1 MKKINQLLIILFAAF
16 FMSCTKDGST
26 LLDKAQ
32 VNDIYEEMV
41 FSNPQYAVWYLNSIY
56 KEMNASWWRFGTV
69 GFLGNAT
76 DEGHCKANWDNAYVM
91 GTGSWGPTKIPIST
105 DVWKKNYAAIRAA
118 NRFIAKVDSIPDS
131 DNPLINQQIRQRMK
145 GEAIFLRAF
154 FYSDLLKYYA
164 GFPIVTSVLEQNDD
178 EILFEPRE
186 TYDASVNFITAEIE
200 KALPLLPHAD
210 EVSASEYGR
219 ITKGAALALSCKV
232 RLTAA
237 SPLFNDSSNPANCEF
252 RGQYN
257 TNKWVVAAEAA
268 KRFFTETK
276 NLYSL
281 HKSTAPDKYGD
292 YEDFFI
298 RRYSTEVV
306 LSYQN
311 KQSASDELNLE
322 RVCLPGQ
329 FFNYSSGVINNLP
342 LLNLV
347 ADYEVV
353 KVDAAG
359 NVTNSYEL
367 GINKVLA
374 LYASKTVDPISGWD
388 PQNPYANRDPRFYQS
403 IFFNQSPWPARA
415 GIIYQIWQKDP
426 TSSSLSADGAQY
438 LTGFYNTGFFNRKF
452 LNAYANQTAWGTV
465 LNVNHNY
472 PIIRYAEILLNYAE
486 AVNEAF
492 NSPDVAPA
500 GYPMSARDAVNQIR
514 ARAIFP
520 NYTATI
526 PPGMPVKAKG
536 KSMPPL
542 LAGLTKDQM
551 RAKIRLER
559 RIEFAYEE
567 QRFWDIRRWK
577 IGKQTENIYSQTI
590 FTKDGKTF
598 VYGATLLEVRLWDD
612 KYSLFPMWESEL
624 MKNPKMVQNP
634 GWGKF

>member
-1 MKKINQLLIILFAAF
+1 MMKKINQLLIILLAAF
-16 FMSCTKDGST
+16 SAGCTKDGSD

-32 VNDIYEEMV
+32 VNDIYEDMV
-41 FSNPQYAVWYLNSIY
+41 FSDPQYAVWYLNSIY
-56 KEMNASWWRFGTV
+56 KEMNADYWRFGTA

-91 GTGSWGPTKIPIST
+91 GTGSWGPTKIPIAV

-118 NRFIAKVDSIPDS
+118 NRFIDKVDLIPDA
-131 DNPLINQQIRQRMK
+131 DNPLINAQIRQRMK

-154 FYSDLLKYYA
+154 FYADLLKYF
-164 GFPIVTSVLEQNDD
+164 GGVPIVTTVLEPDD
-178 EILFEPRE
+178 EEILFEPRE
-186 TYDASVNFITAEIE
+186 TYDATVDFISTELE
-200 KALPLLPHAD
+200 KALPLLPNAD
-210 EVSASEYGR
+210 EVSASEFGR

-232 RLTAA
+232 RLFAA
-237 SPLFNDSSNPANCEF
+237 SLLFNDPINPANSEF
-252 RGQYN
+252 RGKYSA
-257 TNKWVVAAEAA
+257 NKWLVAAEAA
-268 KRFFTETK
+268 KRFITGT
-276 NLYSL
+276 NSLYAL

-298 RRYSTEVV
+298 RRYSPEVI

-311 KQSASDELNLE
+311 KPSGNDNLNLE
-322 RVCLPGQ
+322 RICFPGQ
-329 FFNYSSGVINNLP
+329 FFNYTNGNINNLP

-359 NVTNSYEL
+359 NVTDSYEL
-367 GINKVLA
+367 GIDKVLS
-374 LYASKTVDPISGWD
+374 LYASGTTDPVSGWD
-388 PQNPYANRDPRFYQS
+388 PQNPYVNRDPRFYQS
-403 IFFNQSPWPARA
+403 VFFNQSLWPARA
-415 GIIYQIWQKDP
+415 GIIYNIWQKDP
-426 TSSSLSADGAQY
+426 ASALTADGAQY
-438 LTGFYNTGFFNRKF
+438 LTGFYNTGFFDRKF

-492 NSPDVAPA
+492 SSPDVAPG

-520 NYTATI
+520 AYTATI
-526 PPGMPVKAKG
+526 PPGMPIKAKG
-536 KSMPPL
+536 KSMPPIPT
-542 LAGLTKDQM
+542 GLTQEQM
-551 RAKIRLER
+551 RAKIRHER

-577 IGKQTENIYSQTI
+577 IGKQTENIYGQTI
-590 FTKDGKTF
+590 FKRDNGTF
-598 VYGATLLEVRLWDD
+598 RYATSLIEVRLWDD
-612 KYSLFPMWESEL
+612 KYNLFPMWESEL
-624 MKNPKMVQNP
+624 MKNPKLVQNP